1 MLTTQITS
9 IPPNLRSEEGL
20 MRLTDDVNP
29 TSSLP
34 RTTIGR
40 NVKDLPSLIKKHEEA
55 VRDLESVLAKY
66 LKNPDRLP
74 INRPTMSVR
83 GTGKV
88 DAIDHLTD
96 RIQELEARIKDVRQ
110 SVDKRNPMPYGFAS
124 WEAIE
129 HAHAV
134 AYTARKKNPQGTV
147 IKLAPRPHDIIWE
160 NLHLSPQTRRWRRLV
175 NVFWITLLTLL
186 WVAPNAMIAIFLSD
200 LSNLGLV
207 WPAFQTSL
215 EANPKTWAAVQGIAA
230 PALTSLIY
238 LVLPIIFRRLMRRAG
253 ALTKTA
259 REQHVIHHLYFFF
272 VFNNLIVFSLF
283 SAAWT
288 YVAAV
293 INAKNN
299 NESAWQAIQD
309 GRFWDKALSAL
320 CQVSP
325 FWVTWLLQ
333 RNLGATLDL
342 VQLYTI
348 VWQWFMKTFM
358 APTPR
363 QSIEWTAPPPFD
375 YASYYNYYLFY
386 TTVAFCFATLQP
398 IILPVAA
405 IYFALDCYF
414 KRYLLLYV
422 FVTKNES
429 GGLFWR
435 TIVNRMLFGTFLSN
449 IVIALVAKSKG
460 TWTMVYCL
468 APLPFIVLGFKWFCS
483 RAYDDDMLYY
493 NKGVLN
499 DAEALGASM
508 GKGPKRAGDRLNS
521 RFGHPALF
529 KPLITPMVHARAA
542 ETLKS
547 VYRGRLGNFDAAAEY
562 SDIAMQSMS
571 TSAPG
576 KPMDS
581 APFEVVPESQLDF
594 SYFKNRADF
603 RDEFGGGIYGRPE
616 DLISERSQTPRAFMG
631 DSPGSSRASSPVSA
645 YTRKQREGYEL
656 SPQRPS
662 DMDHPAFRPQM
673 SRVGSNFTDPNGPSL
688 YMQSNESESRLLSHA
703 QLPAVEGDGT
713 IHTVDRWRARGYGPV
728 AQDDNNPPTS
738 YDYFRGKR

>member
-1 MLTTQITS
+1 
-9 IPPNLRSEEGL
+9 
-20 MRLTDDVNP
+20 MRLTDGVNP

-55 VRDLESVLAKY
+55 VRELESVLSKY

-74 INRPTMSVR
+74 PNRPTIRPSR
-83 GTGKV
+83 KHRSDASSGKV
-88 DAIDHLTD
+88 DAIDYLTD

-134 AYTARKKNPQGTV
+134 AYTARKKKPQGTV
-147 IKLAPRPHDIIWE
+147 IRLAPRPHDLIWE
-160 NLHLSPQTRRWRRLV
+160 NLHLSAQTRRWRRMV
-175 NVFWITLLTLL
+175 NVFWVLVLTLL

-200 LSNLGLV
+200 LNNLGLV

-215 EANPKTWAAVQGIAA
+215 VNHPDAWAAVQGIAA

-238 LVLPIIFRRLMRRAG
+238 LVLPIFFRRLMRRAG
-253 ALTKTA
+253 DITKTS
-259 REQHVIHHLYFFF
+259 REQHVIHYLYFFF

-293 INAKNN
+293 INARDN

-309 GRFWDKALSAL
+309 GQIWYKAMSAL

-342 VQLYTI
+342 IQLFTV
-348 VWQWFMKTFM
+348 VWQWFLKTFM

-363 QSIEWTAPPPFD
+363 QSIEWTAPPSYD

-386 TTVAFCFATLQP
+386 ATVALCFATLQP

-405 IYFALDCYF
+405 LYFGFDLWF

-429 GGLFWR
+429 GGRFWP
-435 TIVNRMLFGTFLSN
+435 IVVNRMLFASLLSN
-449 IVIALVAKSKG
+449 IVIALVATSKG
-460 TWTMVYCL
+460 TWTMLFCCI
-468 APLPFIVLGFKWFCS
+468 PLPIILLGFKWYCVRTF
-483 RAYDDDMLYY
+483 DDDMVYY
-493 NKGVLN
+493 NKATLN
-499 DAEALGASM
+499 DAEALGTSM
-508 GKGPKRAGDRLNS
+508 GKGPKRAGDRLSS

-529 KPLITPMVHARAA
+529 KPLMTPMVHARAA
-542 ETLKS
+542 ELLKS
-547 VYRGRLGNFDAAAEY
+547 IYRGRLGQSDTTGDF

-571 TSAPG
+571 TSTPG
-576 KPMDS
+576 KPMEN
-581 APFEVVPESQLDF
+581 APFEVVAENQLDF

-616 DLISERSQTPRAFMG
+616 DLISERSHTPRTFIG
-631 DSPGSSRASSPVSA
+631 DSPDSSRASSPVSLLP
-645 YTRKQREGYEL
+645 RKQTEGL
-656 SPQRPS
+656 DLGVGRPN
-662 DMDHPAFRPQM
+662 DGDHPAFRPPM
-673 SRVGSNFTDPNGPSL
+673 SRVASNVTTGAEGHPL
-688 YMQSNESESRLLSHA
+688 YQQGSNESESRLLSHA
-703 QLPAVEGDGT
+703 QLPAVGDDSF
-713 IHTVDRWRARGYGPV
+713 HTVDRWRARGYGPV
-728 AQDDNNPPTS
+728 AQDDGTAPTS
-738 YDYFRGKR
+738 YDYYRGQR